1 MPSIEKMRKNQS
13 WEEYCF
19 EEAPPEQHQFR
30 KTTKQINDATKKFLS
45 CKFRDGE
52 WCKAMEHDV
61 GVNNYSI
68 TWHCGNCKVWQ
79 KRK

>member
-1 MPSIEKMRKNQS
+1 
-13 WEEYCF
+13 
-19 EEAPPEQHQFR
+19 
-30 KTTKQINDATKKFLS
+30 
-45 CKFRDGE
+45 
-52 WCKAMEHDV
+52 MEHDV